1 MLIST
6 REQAIDEMAR
16 FEEEVRMLP
25 DRWLSQALQL
35 RELIPRWLEAW
46 NTHDLDALE
55 SMVTDDIVWED
66 PAMQGRTVHGR
77 AGFRAFTQTLFRG
90 IPDVRF
96 EGLGAT
102 YLALDR
108 DGLAV
113 PWRMTG
119 TFTGDLEVW
128 HKPSLA
134 WAPTGQHIEI
144 EGVDV
149 YELRDGL
156 ISRWTIHYD
165 LLGLSQQ
172 LGLFPPNDSPVLGL
186 LVRLQRLAA
195 RVKRL
200 APVKRR

>member
-6 REQAIDEMAR
+6 REQAIDEMAHL
-16 FEEEVRMLP
+16 EDDVRTLS
-25 DRWLSQALQL
+25 DRWLPQAQGL
-35 RELIPRWLEAW
+35 RELIPRWLDAW
-46 NTHDLDALE
+46 NTHDLDTLQ
-55 SMVTDDIVWED
+55 SLVTEDIAWED

-77 AGFRAFTQTLFRG
+77 AEFRAFTQSLFRG

-119 TFTGDLEVW
+119 TFTGDLELW
-128 HKPSLA
+128 GTPSLA
-134 WAPTGQHIEI
+134 WAPTGRHVEI

-156 ISRWTIHYD
+156 ISHWTIHYD

-172 LGLFPPNDSPVLGL
+172 LGLFPPNDGPLLGP

-195 RVKRL
+195 RVRRL
-200 APVKRR
+200 APAKRK